1 MKLFTHNK
9 LNISTEV
16 MNEIDY
22 IYEVWSGVHT
32 STAFRKLINQSL
44 EIYKKIVPQLL
55 ERNSRLLLLAD
66 VSQLELISSKDIDWL
81 TNEVNPKYE
90 KLGFT
95 HQAVIMPKS
104 KIAQKTVSEY
114 EGEEGN
120 FITRTFSDD
129 LKARRWFMEFA
140 ENSKS

>member
-9 LNISTEV
+9 LTISTEV
-16 MNEIDY
+16 MNHIDY

-44 EIYKKIVPQLL
+44 EIYEEVVPQLL
-55 ERNSRLLLLAD
+55 KRNNNLLLLAD

-81 TNEVNPKYE
+81 TEEVNPKYE
-90 KLGFT
+90 EIGFT

-114 EGEEGN
+114 EGEAGN
-120 FITRTFSDD
+120 FVTRTFPDD
-129 LKARRWFMEFA
+129 LKARRWFMEYI
-140 ENSKS
+140 ENKE